1 MLQLILV
8 NIKKLFDP
16 CQIHVG
22 YRYIDASWFSY
33 VDEDCRI
40 KSMMIHQSGSAIV
53 MSKKVLDAKGPPIG
67 SPLIFVC
74 GAAHVKSIS

>member
-1 MLQLILV
+1 
-8 NIKKLFDP
+8 
-16 CQIHVG
+16 
-22 YRYIDASWFSY
+22 
-33 VDEDCRI
+33 
-40 KSMMIHQSGSAIV
+40 MMIHQSGSAIA